1 MNDLSDTK
9 CNLRVVEGERFFMS
23 GHRPVQVVDPINLGS
38 NKRGFTPLDSPVSS
52 SKIDVALPMQALDQF
67 QMKEVR
73 LGLMILGLANSEN
86 HARPSSFPRQK
97 LSETK

>member
-52 SKIDVALPMQALDQF
+52 SKIDVALPIQALNQF
-67 QMKEVR
+67 QMKEMIIRSCDFR
-73 LGLMILGLANSEN
+73 LGKFRKSC
-86 HARPSSFPRQK
+86 Q
-97 LSETK
+97 T